1 SNAVAY
7 PLVSPGERFPFL
19 APEAE
24 GFVLGTPRDEGDL
37 HAALLQGVALIER
50 LALDYVGQLGATVE
64 GPVTFTGGA
73 VRSEYWC
80 QLRADVLGRPARIP
94 EHADAALG
102 MAVLAAYGTTS
113 DRSPAEVAESMVR
126 IRRVVEPR
134 PGMTERFKAPYN
146 RLVDELEQRGWLPS
160 EVAGHARKQG

>member
-1 SNAVAY
+1 EPSSAVAY

-24 GFVLGTPRDEGDL
+24 GFMLGVPRDEGDR
-37 HAALLQGVALIER
+37 HAALLQGVALVER
-50 LALDYVGQLGATVE
+50 LALAYLRRLGAAVE

-73 VRSEYWC
+73 ARSAYWC

-102 MAVLAAYGTTS
+102 MAVLAACGT
-113 DRSPAEVAESMVR
+113 SPGRA
-126 IRRVVEPR
+126 
-134 PGMTERFKAPYN
+134 
-146 RLVDELEQRGWLPS
+146 
-160 EVAGHARKQG
+160 